1 MAKLEGTTWSNS
13 YSPKYIQDSW
23 LRSSL
28 RCLLPFGLWKSLTP
42 TPGRVRRR
50 PAWTFVKAVEPGG
63 LTGQLRHWKSVVH
76 SYFPPYHKLLWG
88 RFWQRNKREPS
99 SRLFFRKSPESWSYT
114 EMSYPLRQWET
125 FALFLCFKLKMRT
138 FRIVKGYLS
147 ASSNKKKRK
156 SFVRVPASSFRD
168 SFPTA
173 ASGMLCWRPLLFWD
187 GARIHH

>member
-1 MAKLEGTTWSNS
+1 MVEKFTQMSTTLWSLKVTDP
-13 YSPKYIQDSW
+13 Y
-23 LRSSL
+23 
-28 RCLLPFGLWKSLTP
+28 FWKSQKEAC
-42 TPGRVRRR
+42 VDF
-50 PAWTFVKAVEPGG
+50 FVKAVEPGG

-88 RFWQRNKREPS
+88 RFWQRNTREPS

-138 FRIVKGYLS
+138 FRIVNGYLS